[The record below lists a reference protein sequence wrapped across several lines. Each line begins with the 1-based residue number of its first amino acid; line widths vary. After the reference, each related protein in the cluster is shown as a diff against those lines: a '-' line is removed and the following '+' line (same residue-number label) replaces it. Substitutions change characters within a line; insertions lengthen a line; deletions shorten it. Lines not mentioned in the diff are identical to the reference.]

1 MGAWCED
8 AVNIEE
14 REKLEPCVRVSL
26 CGRRVAAGV
35 PVAKDSGLEKSVVPP
50 GRECERLNCGLGQS
64 AFAGTSLSVMERIR
78 TNGRALAPSVQ

>member
-14 REKLEPCVRVSL
+14 REKLEPCFACVSL
-26 CGRRVAAGV
+26 CRRVAAGV

-50 GRECERLNCGLGQS
+50 GRECERLNCGLGQKRVRGNL
-64 AFAGTSLSVMERIR
+64 ALGDGTY
-78 TNGRALAPSVQ
+78 PD